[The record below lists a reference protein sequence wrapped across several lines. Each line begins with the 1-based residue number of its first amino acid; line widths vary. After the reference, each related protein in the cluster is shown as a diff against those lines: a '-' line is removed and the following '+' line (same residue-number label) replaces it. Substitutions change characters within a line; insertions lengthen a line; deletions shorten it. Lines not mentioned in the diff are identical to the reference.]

1 MHWSTASN
9 LVGVLVRDFPE
20 PVFEYL
26 RLLFTERGL
35 GLQKYGS
42 VFKVVGF
49 RAISWLQSIQ

>member
-49 RAISWLQSIQ
+49 RAISWLQSI